1 MVMLSRLVSRLSLV
15 VIVVI
20 FIGAGL
26 SRPASAATILDRSVT
41 LGIYTKSAVT
51 SQDFKF
57 RLPTTADFGSMVFE
71 YCSDS
76 PSFYSATCAAPAGLD
91 VTAAGLASQT
101 GNIGFSIDNTD
112 TTPNKLV
119 LTRPAVPGNLL
130 PDDYVFSNVTSPST
144 AGQTVYVKISTHAG
158 TDGSGPT
165 IDTGAVA
172 FAVQNIFNVDAFVPP
187 FLQMCVGVTV
197 APDCTSIVGDSVDL
211 GILSSTAAN
220 KGQSQYAVATNDI
233 SGYVV
238 FALGT
243 TMTSGNN
250 VIAALGS
257 PAASFPGTGQYGINL
272 RANLIPAVG
281 QDPVGLGTG
290 VPTANYDIPNRF
302 VFNDGDSISSSP
314 LPSNYNRMTVSYLVN
329 IPKSQPAGIYSTTM
343 TYVAT
348 VQF

>member
-1 MVMLSRLVSRLSLV
+1 MLSKLVSRLLLIVAVIIYVGLV
-15 VIVVI
+15 L
-20 FIGAGL
+20 G
-26 SRPASAATILDRSVT
+26 RPVAAVTITDRSVT
-41 LGIYTKSAVT
+41 LGIYTPSAVT
-51 SQDFKF
+51 SQDFRF
-57 RLPTTADFGSMVFE
+57 SLPSAANVGSIVLE

-76 PSFYSATCAAPAGLD
+76 PSFFSVTCTAPVGLD
-91 VTAAGLASQT
+91 VSAATLASQT
-101 GNIGFSIDNTD
+101 GNIGFSIDGSD
-112 TTPNKLV
+112 TTANKLV
-119 LTRPAVPGNLL
+119 LTRPSVPGNLL
-130 PDDYVFSNVTSPST
+130 PSEYVFDNATSPST
-144 AGQTVYVKISTHAG
+144 AGATTFVKISTQAS

-172 FAVQNIFNVDAFVPP
+172 FAVQAIFNVDAFVPP

-197 APDCTSIVGDSVDL
+197 APDCSSVVGDSVDL
-211 GILSSTAAN
+211 GILSSTQAN

-233 SGYVV
+233 TGYVV

-250 VIAALGS
+250 VIPALGA
-257 PAASFPGTGQYGINL
+257 PAASFPGTGQFGINL
-272 RANLIPAVG
+272 RANLIPVVG

-290 VPTANYDIPNRF
+290 VPTANYNIPNRF

-314 LPSNYNRMTVSYLVN
+314 LTSDYNRMTVSYLVN
-329 IPKSQPAGIYSTTM
+329 VPKNQPPGVYSTTV